1 MKIIVLSSGGL
12 DSTVCVA
19 KALERV
25 GNENVITVSF
35 DYGQKHSK
43 ELQCADKV
51 AQHYGLKHY
60 ILQIKDIL
68 KYSNCSLL
76 KNSSQE
82 IIHESYAEQ
91 IEKNGEG
98 MVSTYVPFRNGLML
112 SAVASLAQS
121 LFLEEQVLIY
131 YGAHADDA
139 AGCAYADCSQEFV
152 NAINKAIQIG
162 TYNLVSLEGPLVTLT
177 KAQVVKEGIRLNVPF
192 ELTWSCYEGGEK
204 ACGTC
209 GTCIDR
215 LAAFAAN
222 NIKDPISYI

>member
-1 MKIIVLSSGGL
+1 
-12 DSTVCVA
+12 
-19 KALERV
+19 
-25 GNENVITVSF
+25 
-35 DYGQKHSK
+35 
-43 ELQCADKV
+43 
-51 AQHYGLKHY
+51 
-60 ILQIKDIL
+60 
-68 KYSNCSLL
+68 
-76 KNSSQE
+76 
-82 IIHESYAEQ
+82 
-91 IEKNGEG
+91 

-192 ELTWSCYEGGEK
+192 ELTWS
-204 ACGTC
+204 
-209 GTCIDR
+209 R
-215 LAAFAAN
+215 RAAVRARR
-222 NIKDPISYI
+222 